1 MEHLSAGDREFA
13 DADQETQLEERSA
26 DNRDLC
32 SASDKET
39 EGQSSDEAE
48 FAILNHEDAAEDEK
62 GDNSSDEKD
71 FSIINGT
78 SGEASAD
85 DADRDIANVGQEED
99 IANVGQREAHH
110 EHLDVQRLIDMYGNI
125 NPTRQRR
132 GTCWNWVKRF
142 VLFCFGSTYLLCL
155 SSCAA

>member
-1 MEHLSAGDREFA
+1 MSETEHLSAGDREFA

-48 FAILNHEDAAEDEK
+48 FAILNREDAAEDEK

-85 DADRDIANVGQEED
+85 DADRDTANVGQEED
-99 IANVGQREAHH
+99 IANVGHGEAHH

-132 GTCWNWVKRF
+132 GTC
-142 VLFCFGSTYLLCL
+142 
-155 SSCAA
+155 